1 MLWILGPCSKIHISA
16 SRYWAWQPEK
26 QPQPLTTFHEGVGCE
41 SKGDEGCRRNGLAE
55 MWTVM
60 KISIIPLTARGP
72 FGKKTKN
79 CPQKKSSDCKKQ
91 KQKQKN
97 NNNKKK
103 QWGWPDEFL
112 KGRGGK
118 GGINL
123 YLQSLFPFHTHFGYL
138 FITFLLPSG
147 PWWSNEFKSDSD
159 EQQVKQRKIGTHTVI
174 CPAGPPKG
182 PNHGQE

>member
-1 MLWILGPCSKIHISA
+1 MSPISKLSVIHRHHHMLWILGPCSKIHISA

-79 CPQKKSSDCKKQ
+79 CPQKKSSDCKK
-91 KQKQKN
+91 KQKRNPVKYKSEPSPRPTCSDC
-97 NNNKKK
+97 KKK
-103 QWGWPDEFL
+103 KKKSSVSILFWVPSWNTNHPIFGDWSGFL
-112 KGRGGK
+112 N
-118 GGINL
+118 IL
-123 YLQSLFPFHTHFGYL
+123 T
-138 FITFLLPSG
+138 
-147 PWWSNEFKSDSD
+147 
-159 EQQVKQRKIGTHTVI
+159 
-174 CPAGPPKG
+174 
-182 PNHGQE
+182 